1 MNVYLGKLKFSY
13 RSTKCIGHDYFISL
27 AYQKFSYLILA
38 FYAVFSS
45 SRLWF
50 IARVTKLATWQT
62 LAPVAIFYH
71 QNTDSLVILLRAF
84 GLPIH
89 RKNLEKDCGG
99 QSTTFQNPMARVFFF
114 LLILVAFIYKL
125 IHEHGKL
132 FTPKLYKEKCPPPS
146 PSTSQSH
153 TPKTTIV
160 NVLGRFYTAGFEEK
174 VEELQSDSTTVN
186 Q

>member
-89 RKNLEKDCGG
+89 RKNLRKTVGDKVQPFKILWPE
-99 QSTTFQNPMARVFFF
+99 FFF
-114 LLILVAFIYKL
+114 SF
-125 IHEHGKL
+125 
-132 FTPKLYKEKCPPPS
+132 
-146 PSTSQSH
+146 
-153 TPKTTIV
+153 
-160 NVLGRFYTAGFEEK
+160 
-174 VEELQSDSTTVN
+174 
-186 Q
+186 